1 MGKLIKQGL
10 TIHVHFRKG
19 GKKPLP
25 GWDVICNKY
34 IKLVSKMNAASIC
47 GWNILSND
55 NTNRGE
61 KKKAIKFG
69 VKRNDKC
76 PLNN

>member
-1 MGKLIKQGL
+1 MSKLIKQGL

-19 GKKPLP
+19 GEKPLS
-25 GWDVICNKY
+25 GWVVICNKY
-34 IKLVSKMNAASIC
+34 IKLVSKRNAASIC
-47 GWNILSND
+47 GGNIVSND

-61 KKKAIKFG
+61 KKKSIKCG

>member
-1 MGKLIKQGL
+1 MSKLIKQGL

-19 GKKPLP
+19 GEKPLS
-25 GWDVICNKY
+25 GWVVICNKY
-34 IKLVSKMNAASIC
+34 IKLVSKMKAASIC
-47 GWNILSND
+47 GGNIVSND

-61 KKKAIKFG
+61 KKKSIKCG